1 MALLETQN
9 LSKSFGR
16 MLVVN
21 SVDLTVDAG
30 EIRGL
35 IGPNGSGKTTL
46 INLISG
52 IYQADAGQA
61 HFHDKPLRGLSPNE
75 IAHSGLLRS
84 FQIPKLFHNMSV
96 LDNMLIPYY
105 ARVNPVSGGDMSV
118 ATKRAE
124 QLLRLADLFHL
135 RDSLAKILSGGQ
147 QSLLQIAR
155 GFMVDNI
162 SLYLLDEP
170 FAGVNP
176 VIKEAINRLII
187 KANEEDNI
195 SFVLVSHEMEQIKK
209 LCHRV
214 TVLAAGTVIAEGT
227 LEEVTEQAD
236 VIDAYLG
243 GQ

>member
-1 MALLETQN
+1 MTLLETQN
-9 LSKSFGR
+9 LNKSFGG

-21 SVDLTVDAG
+21 SVELSVDEG

-52 IYQADAGQA
+52 IYLADAGQVT
-61 HFHDKPLRGLSPNE
+61 FQGRPILGLPADE
-75 IAHSGLLRS
+75 IARCGLLRT
-84 FQIPKLFHNMSV
+84 FQIPKLFGNMSV

-105 ARVNPVSGGDMSV
+105 ARANPISGGDV
-118 ATKRAE
+118 AAARKRAD

-135 RDSLAKILSGGQ
+135 RDSLARILSGGQ

-162 SLYLLDEP
+162 FLYLLDEP

-176 VIKEAINRLII
+176 VIKEAINRLIR
-187 KANEEDNI
+187 KANEEDGV
-195 SFVLVSHEMEQIKK
+195 SFVLISHEMEQIRK

-214 TVLAAGTVIAEGT
+214 SVLAAGIVIAEGT
-227 LEEVTEQAD
+227 LEVVAEDAE

>member
-1 MALLETQN
+1 MTLLETQN
-9 LSKSFGR
+9 LSKSFGQ

-35 IGPNGSGKTTL
+35 IGPNGSGKTTF

-52 IYQADAGQA
+52 IYQADTGQVQ
-61 HFHDKPLRGLSPNE
+61 FRGKSLLGLPPNE

-84 FQIPKLFHNMSV
+84 FQIPKLFHSMSV

-105 ARVNPVSGGDMSV
+105 ARVNPMSGGGMSA

-135 RDSLAKILSGGQ
+135 RDSPAKILSGGQ

-187 KANEEDNI
+187 KANEEDEI
-195 SFVLVSHEMEQIKK
+195 SFVLVSHEMEQIKR

-227 LEEVTEQAD
+227 LEEVTAHAD